1 MLQPHS
7 FIKLGN
13 ADLETPLFKCRI
25 IRQEMKIKREIS
37 LYYQAGIT
45 IKRQISL
52 YYQTGS

>member
-1 MLQPHS
+1 MSQPHS

-13 ADLETPLFKCRI
+13 TDLETPLFKCRI

-45 IKRQISL
+45 IK
-52 YYQTGS
+52 TDFTV